1 MNHREPRSLVS
12 IRMVKVRILLV
23 EDSEDD
29 AHLLLRSLQKKG
41 VDCDVLRV
49 ADRDGM
55 RSALEESWDI
65 VLADF
70 ALPGFGGFEALQLT
84 REVDQDLPFI
94 LISGTIGE
102 DLAVEAMRSGAQDY
116 IMKDNLTRLLP
127 ALEREV
133 NEYQNRKHR
142 ADLLKRLRA
151 NEEQLK
157 AASLIQRDLFPR
169 QAPDL
174 SSFEIAGESFPAEAT
189 GGDYYDF
196 IPMDAGRLSLVIGDV
211 SGHGFGPA
219 LLMAAT
225 RSYLRAF
232 CQNTRK
238 PGEILFNTNRVLH
251 ADVRDRPRFVTL
263 ILGIV
268 DPVDMSLTYAS
279 AGHHYG
285 YIIDQEGRARVKLAS
300 TGLPLGIFDNS
311 TYYSPEKIQL
321 EPGDLVLLL
330 TDGVSEARSV
340 DGRTFG
346 IARALETVHEHRSLS
361 AAEIV
366 GALYRAVVGFSNG
379 LRREDDITAV
389 VMKVK

>member
-1 MNHREPRSLVS
+1 M
-12 IRMVKVRILLV
+12 V

-29 AHLLLRSLQKKG
+29 AHLLLRHLQKNG
-41 VDCDVLRV
+41 VECETLRV
-49 ADRDGM
+49 ADRESM
-55 RSALEESWDI
+55 HAALEESWDI

-116 IMKDNLTRLLP
+116 IMKENLTRLMP
-127 ALEREV
+127 AIEREV
-133 NEYQNRKHR
+133 HEYQNRKHR

-169 QAPDL
+169 SAPEL
-174 SSFEIAGESFPAEAT
+174 KHFAISGESFPAEAT
-189 GGDYYDF
+189 GGDYFDF
-196 IPMDAGRLSLVIGDV
+196 IPVDPGKLSVVIGDV

-232 CQNTRK
+232 CQSGRK
-238 PGEILFNTNRVLH
+238 PGEILHSTNRVLH
-251 ADVRDRPRFVTL
+251 SDVRDRPRFVTL
-263 ILGIV
+263 ILGIL
-268 DPVDMSLTYAS
+268 DPDDMSLYYAS

-285 YIIDQEGRARVKLAS
+285 FVLDSSGRARVKLAS

-311 TYYSPEKIQL
+311 TYYSPEKIPL
-321 EPGDLVLLL
+321 EPGDIILLL
-330 TDGVSEARSV
+330 TDGVSEARSS

-346 IARALETVHEHRSLS
+346 VQRALETVHEHRDL
-361 AAEIV
+361 APNEIV
-366 GALYRAVVGFSNG
+366 EALYRAVVAFSNG

-389 VMKVK
+389 VVKVTG

>member
-1 MNHREPRSLVS
+1 M
-12 IRMVKVRILLV
+12 IKVRILLV
-23 EDSEDD
+23 EDNEDD
-29 AHLLLRSLQKKG
+29 AHLLLRNLQKLG
-41 VDCDVLRV
+41 VECESLRV
-49 ADRDGM
+49 ADRDAM
-55 RSALEESWDI
+55 RSAFEESWDI
-65 VLADF
+65 VLADYS
-70 ALPGFGGFEALQLT
+70 LPGFGGFEALELT
-84 REVDQDLPFI
+84 RAVDPDLPFI

-102 DLAVEAMRSGAQDY
+102 ELAVQAMKSGAQDY

-127 ALEREV
+127 AIEREV
-133 NEYQNRKHR
+133 NEYQNRKQR

-169 QAPDL
+169 EAPDL
-174 SSFEIAGESFPAEAT
+174 EKFEVAGESFPAEAT

-196 IPMDAGRLSLVIGDV
+196 IPMDPGRLSLVIGDV

-232 CQNTRK
+232 CQTGRK
-238 PGEILFNTNRVLH
+238 PGEILFSTNRVLH

-263 ILGIV
+263 ILGIL
-268 DPVDMSLTYAS
+268 DATDMSLYYAS

-285 YIIDQEGRARVKLAS
+285 FVIDATGRARVKLAS

-311 TYYSPEKIQL
+311 TYYSPEKIPLQA
-321 EPGDLVLLL
+321 GDIVLLL
-330 TDGVSEARSV
+330 TDGVSEARST

-346 IARALETVHEHRSLS
+346 VARALETVHEHRALG

-366 GALYRAVVGFSNG
+366 QALYRAVVAFSSG

-389 VMKVK
+389 VVKVGG